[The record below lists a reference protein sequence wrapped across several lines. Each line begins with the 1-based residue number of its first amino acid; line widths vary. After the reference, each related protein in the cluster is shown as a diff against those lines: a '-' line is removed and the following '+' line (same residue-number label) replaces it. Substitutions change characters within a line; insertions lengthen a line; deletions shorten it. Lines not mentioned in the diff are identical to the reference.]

1 MVCFAKKLQLTNA
14 TRGLGLVVDIL
25 VVDSVVA
32 AVHRHSQVVADST
45 HPHKHHPHRHL
56 GLGLGVAGNAAH
68 KDHRDHRQVGPVGP
82 FHRGPCSH
90 TSPAGAHRDHSRSY
104 DWGRRTSVGVP
115 EIRSLFTPGVSV
127 GILAVTKFRHGA
139 RGGDV
144 EKLWWV

>member
-82 FHRGPCSH
+82 VGPFHRGPCSH

-104 DWGRRTSVGVP
+104 DWGAAHQRRGPGNPVALHAGGICRDP
-115 EIRSLFTPGVSV
+115 RGNEIPTWRQGW
-127 GILAVTKFRHGA
+127 RC
-139 RGGDV
+139 
-144 EKLWWV
+144 